1 MVFSNVTFF
10 ASCSFCFYKSDKHP
24 ISPNPWVKHLG
35 QKNDG
40 NDCQLKMLLIAKQI
54 LLVSTLENVG
64 RTVWRI
70 CILILGFEGL
80 RLSYHGGFQSREA
93 AFPRNFETSLNVVNF
108 DSYQW
113 KEKSH
118 WENSL
123 TNPTKKDNK
132 NLFFF
137 FIFHY
142 LTEHIIVADWEIFF
156 EHVNVLTPFYVNILT
171 SSSNC
176 FICLRSVPRQVRLLW
191 SNFRDDKLTRFPNET
206 GREDSLLWLMEQK
219 I

>member
-10 ASCSFCFYKSDKHP
+10 ASCSFCFYKSDKHL

-80 RLSYHGGFQSREA
+80 RLSYHAGFQSREA

-123 TNPTKKDNK
+123 TNPTKKVTK
-132 NLFFF
+132 TF
-137 FIFHY
+137 FIKFPLFN
-142 LTEHIIVADWEIFF
+142 LTYHSCGLRDIFWICKCF
-156 EHVNVLTPFYVNILT
+156 DTILCHC
-171 SSSNC
+171 SHQ
-176 FICLRSVPRQVRLLW
+176 FL
-191 SNFRDDKLTRFPNET
+191 
-206 GREDSLLWLMEQK
+206 
-219 I
+219 

>member
-54 LLVSTLENVG
+54 LFVSTLENVG
-64 RTVWRI
+64 GTVWRI

-80 RLSYHGGFQSREA
+80 RLSYHAGFQSREA
-93 AFPRNFETSLNVVNF
+93 AFPRNFETSLNAVNF

-137 FIFHY
+137 YFPLFNWTYHSCGLRDIFWTCKCFDTILRQYSHQ
-142 LTEHIIVADWEIFF
+142 FF
-156 EHVNVLTPFYVNILT
+156 
-171 SSSNC
+171 
-176 FICLRSVPRQVRLLW
+176 
-191 SNFRDDKLTRFPNET
+191 
-206 GREDSLLWLMEQK
+206 
-219 I
+219 

>member
-1 MVFSNVTFF
+1 MGCGLGAGVILTQLGMKRILTGRLHL
-10 ASCSFCFYKSDKHP
+10 KSEMWRWVLLTGRGKVPKNGNYHTDQCKWGPQPECLLKFKHY
-24 ISPNPWVKHLG
+24 I
-35 QKNDG
+35 QK
-40 NDCQLKMLLIAKQI
+40 IY
-54 LLVSTLENVG
+54 

-80 RLSYHGGFQSREA
+80 RLSYHAGFQSREA
-93 AFPRNFETSLNVVNF
+93 AFPRNFETSLNAVNF

-137 FIFHY
+137 LFS
-142 LTEHIIVADWEIFF
+142 II
-156 EHVNVLTPFYVNILT
+156 
-171 SSSNC
+171 
-176 FICLRSVPRQVRLLW
+176 
-191 SNFRDDKLTRFPNET
+191 
-206 GREDSLLWLMEQK
+206 
-219 I
+219 